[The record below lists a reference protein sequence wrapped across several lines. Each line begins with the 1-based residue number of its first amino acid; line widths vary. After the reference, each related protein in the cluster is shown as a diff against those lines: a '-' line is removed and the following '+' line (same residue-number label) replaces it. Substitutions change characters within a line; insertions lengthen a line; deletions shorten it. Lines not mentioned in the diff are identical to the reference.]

1 MSVCGGMSNDSV
13 DIDLKAILSKEPEM
27 SVYYEAKRMYDLQN
41 GCEMKFSKQC
51 VEVACDVVYTIV
63 AKKRLAK
70 IHEILNNRKNNDYD
84 GDDKFPELL
93 ALPTNDGKHEGIP
106 MIVTLDNE
114 TTFEMLRQST
124 DIIVSP
130 LIRELKL
137 IGESISIKYHFI
149 EEDKQVIIGILW
161 EKENK

>member
-1 MSVCGGMSNDSV
+1 MSEINYTDNNSILADCSGTLDN
-13 DIDLKAILSKEPEM
+13 LK
-27 SVYYEAKRMYDLQN
+27 DLQ
-41 GCEMKFSKQC
+41 EYSHQRYTKQT

-70 IHEILNNRKNNDYD
+70 IHEILNNRKNHDYD

-114 TTFEMLRQST
+114 TTFEMIRQST

-137 IGESISIKYHFI
+137 IGESISIKYQFI
-149 EEDKQVIIGILW
+149 EEDNQVIIGILW

>member
-1 MSVCGGMSNDSV
+1 MSEINYTGNNSIIADCSGTLDT
-13 DIDLKAILSKEPEM
+13 LK
-27 SVYYEAKRMYDLQN
+27 DLQ
-41 GCEMKFSKQC
+41 EYSHQRYTKQA

-70 IHEILNNRKNNDYD
+70 IHEILNNRKNHDYD

-114 TTFEMLRQST
+114 TTFEMIRQST

-137 IGESISIKYHFI
+137 IGESISIKYQFI
-149 EEDKQVIIGILW
+149 EEDNQVIIGILW